1 MKGSNK
7 RGPRPAKTHT
17 WCNRRLEGT
26 EALELNR
33 SRIREEGFPGP
44 YISLHT
50 KTGQGSGNAKRL
62 EPVWMGQFRVLED
75 GTYRWEPV
83 RGSRDACERG
93 DGDGVYRSHR
103 G

>member
-50 KTGQGSGNAKRL
+50 KRTRFRKRKKTRTSLDGSIQGPGGWYLPMGTCARLARRVRKR
-62 EPVWMGQFRVLED
+62 
-75 GTYRWEPV
+75 
-83 RGSRDACERG
+83 
-93 DGDGVYRSHR
+93 
-103 G
+103 